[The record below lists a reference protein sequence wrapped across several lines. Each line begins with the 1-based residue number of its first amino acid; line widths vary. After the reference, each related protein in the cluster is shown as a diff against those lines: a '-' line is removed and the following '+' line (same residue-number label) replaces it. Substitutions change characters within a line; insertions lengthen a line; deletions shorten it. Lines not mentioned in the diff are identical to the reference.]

1 MTEAE
6 SDGGV
11 RLQKVMAAAGVASR
25 RAAEIMIEEGRVE
38 VNGQVV
44 TVLGRRVDPE
54 RDHIRVDGRRL
65 PPARHHL
72 YWVLNKPRGVVSTL
86 SDPQGRPTLADFV
99 PPRAGRLFH
108 VGRLDAD
115 TEGLIILTNDG
126 DLAQRLS
133 HPSFEVV
140 KTYLAEVAGVVEG
153 PTLARLRRGVTL
165 EDGPIKVDQ
174 VKLQAVH
181 QSNSLVRLS
190 LHSGRH
196 RVVRRLFE
204 AVGHPVRR
212 LARVRVG
219 PIRLGDLKSGQ
230 TRPLTRDELGDLLDA
245 VGL

>member
-1 MTEAE
+1 
-6 SDGGV
+6 
-11 RLQKVMAAAGVASR
+11 
-25 RAAEIMIEEGRVE
+25 
-38 VNGQVV
+38 
-44 TVLGRRVDPE
+44 
-54 RDHIRVDGRRL
+54 VDGRRL

-133 HPSFEVV
+133 HPSFEVS
-140 KTYLAEVAGVVEG
+140 KTYLAEVAGVVES
-153 PTLARLRRGVTL
+153 PTLARLRRGITL
-165 EDGPIKVDQ
+165 EDGPAKVDQ
-174 VKLQAVH
+174 IKLQAVH
-181 QSNSLVRLS
+181 QANSLVRLS

-219 PIRLGDLKSGQ
+219 PIRLGDLKPGQ
-230 TRPLTRDELGDLLDA
+230 TRPLTRDELGDLFDA